1 MLEHYKEFQRLLF
14 EYKDNG
20 VLLITINRPEV
31 LNATDAQL
39 HRELSTVWPAVDTDP
54 DARVA
59 VITGAGRAFCA
70 GGDIEMLD
78 GLAGDFDAVAGLL
91 QEAGDIVY
99 NVIHMQKPLVS
110 AINGPAL
117 GGGLAVALLADIS
130 IMAEDAKFADVHHR
144 LGVACGDFAVMIW
157 PLLCGMAKTKYYL
170 FTAEFLDGR
179 EAERIGLVSEC
190 VAREQVL
197 PRALEVAGRLATGP
211 QVALRWTKRAL
222 NNWLRERSPA
232 YDFSLAAEMLN
243 FFSDDAR
250 EGIRAVIEK
259 RKPDFPSARSG

>member
-1 MLEHYKEFQRLLF
+1 MIEHYKQFQRMLF

-31 LNATDAQL
+31 LNATDAIL
-39 HRELSTVWPAVDTDP
+39 HQELATVWPVVDADP
-54 DARVA
+54 KVKVA

-70 GGDIEMLD
+70 GGDIDMLE
-78 GLAGDFDAVAGLL
+78 GQAGDFKAIAALMK
-91 QEAGDIVY
+91 EAGDIVY
-99 NVIHMQKPLVS
+99 NVANMEKPLIS

-117 GGGLAVALLADIS
+117 GGGLAVALMADIS
-130 IMAEDAKFADVHHR
+130 IIAEDAKFADVHHR

-170 FTAEFLDGR
+170 MTAEFLDGK

-190 VAREQVL
+190 VPRDQVVT
-197 PRALEVAGRLATGP
+197 RALEVADKLAAGP
-211 QVALRWTKRAL
+211 QMALRWTKRAL
-222 NNWLRERSPA
+222 NNWLRVMAPT

-243 FFSDDAR
+243 FFSDDAK
-250 EGIRAVIEK
+250 EGIKAVIEK
-259 RKPDFPSARSG
+259 RTPNFPSAR

>member
-1 MLEHYKEFQRLLF
+1 MIEHYKQFQRLLF
-14 EYKDNG
+14 EYKEHG

-39 HRELSTVWPAVDTDP
+39 HLELSTVWPAVDADP
-54 DARVA
+54 ETRVA

-70 GGDIEMLD
+70 GGDIDMLE
-78 GLAGDFDAVAGLL
+78 GQAGNFPAIAGLL
-91 QEAGDIVY
+91 KEAGDIVY
-99 NVIHMQKPLVS
+99 NVVNMQKPLVS

-130 IMAEDAKFADVHHR
+130 IIAEDARFADVHHR

-170 FTAEFLDGR
+170 FTAEFLDGN
-179 EAERIGLVSEC
+179 EAERIGLVSDCDPGERV
-190 VAREQVL
+190 VA
-197 PRALEVAGRLATGP
+197 RALEIADRLATGP
-211 QVALRWTKRAL
+211 QMALRWTKRAL
-222 NNWLRERSPA
+222 NNWMRVQSPS

-243 FFSDDAR
+243 FFSEDAR
-250 EGIRAVIEK
+250 ESIQAVIEK
-259 RKPDFPSARSG
+259 RKPNFPSAQ

>member
-1 MLEHYKEFQRLLF
+1 MIEHYKQFRRLLF

-39 HRELSTVWPAVDTDP
+39 HLELATVWPVVDADP
-54 DARVA
+54 KTRVA

-70 GGDIEMLD
+70 GGDIDMLQ
-78 GLAGDFDAVAGLL
+78 GQAGDFNAIAGLL
-91 QEAGDIVY
+91 KEAGDIVY
-99 NVIHMQKPLVS
+99 NVANMQKLLVS

-130 IMAEDAKFADVHHR
+130 IIAEDAKFADVHHR

-170 FTAEFLDGR
+170 LTADFLDGK

-190 VAREQVL
+190 VPKDRVL
-197 PRALEVAGRLATGP
+197 SRALEVAHKLATGP
-211 QVALRWTKRAL
+211 QLAQRWTKRAL
-222 NNWLRERSPA
+222 NNWLRVMGPA

-243 FFSDDAR
+243 FFSEDAK

-259 RKPDFPSARSG
+259 RKPNFPSAQ